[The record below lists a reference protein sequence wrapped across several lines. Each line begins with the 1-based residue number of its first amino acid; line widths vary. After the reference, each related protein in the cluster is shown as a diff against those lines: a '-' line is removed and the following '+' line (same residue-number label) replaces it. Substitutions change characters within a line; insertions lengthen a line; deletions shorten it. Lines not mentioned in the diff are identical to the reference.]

1 MLAEHMTPYLHLI
14 MLQIRNAKL
23 GMGYG
28 LEGDTDRERDYLAVD
43 GRQEEACEISSSHG
57 GKYNV
62 QSCLLGCTAM

>member
-28 LEGDTDRERDYLAVD
+28 LEGDRDRERE
-43 GRQEEACEISSSHG
+43 G
-57 GKYNV
+57 
-62 QSCLLGCTAM
+62 LLGCGLQTRGSMIQSGTL